1 MLAVIGCLALII
13 VVLAGIGALIGG
25 RHGAADITFGAYA
38 ILGLAPLM
46 AGGLVANFLTPL
58 THDLALATVAFGL
71 VSFAVRRRQIWSS
84 LGARPMLM
92 LGILGA
98 LLVAFAAGAAIT
110 PPAFDTGLYH
120 LQAIEW
126 LEQSTKVF
134 GLANLHLR
142 FGVNSTWFT
151 TAAMLDLPSLG
162 RRNVFLLNPALLLAV
177 LAAMLQP
184 AIAGPQRMS
193 NVFAAVVAIVLLV
206 NAKILSFHRILS
218 VVSARAAIGARSLT

>member
-84 LGARPMLM
+84 RGARPMLM

-110 PPAFDTGLYH
+110 PPAFDTGS
-120 LQAIEW
+120 IT
-126 LEQSTKVF
+126 S
-134 GLANLHLR
+134 R
-142 FGVNSTWFT
+142 
-151 TAAMLDLPSLG
+151 PSNG
-162 RRNVFLLNPALLLAV
+162 W
-177 LAAMLQP
+177 
-184 AIAGPQRMS
+184 S
-193 NVFAAVVAIVLLV
+193 NRPR
-206 NAKILSFHRILS
+206 S
-218 VVSARAAIGARSLT
+218 SAWPICI